1 MIQKK
6 YVIDCVTSKFVLER
20 NCTEKTKRSGE
31 VVGEK
36 EKKGGPKCTRG
47 TSYLRR
53 KLTQLSHNANNT
65 SLVSISHTSRSPLNN
80 AIKKRTPLNNIFFG
94 IRVFTHIPLYLQISF
109 SPILYFHG
117 LSPLPST
124 VYSFWPTPTFFWAEP
139 TSSHSLQSVKKSEK
153 KKTKK
158 CRKQDLNLQL
168 SSRDEGGLPLHH
180 QQFCDCYLDVI
191 VFVKYGRDKT
201 EKYVATRIRNHNFP
215 YEVRAS
221 NTTNLALMTLHLPF
235 VVLLLHVK

>member
-1 MIQKK
+1 MMIQKK

-65 SLVSISHTSRSPLNN
+65 SLVSISHTGRSPLNN
-80 AIKKRTPLNNIFFG
+80 ILFWYQSFYTYSLIFANILQPNPIFSWTESASFDGLQFFG
-94 IRVFTHIPLYLQISF
+94 PLQHF
-109 SPILYFHG
+109 SGPSPPPPIA
-117 LSPLPST
+117 
-124 VYSFWPTPTFFWAEP
+124 YSR
-139 TSSHSLQSVKKSEK
+139 SKSRRK
-153 KKTKK
+153 KKTKE

-168 SSRDEGGLPLHH
+168 SSRDEGGLPLHINS
-180 QQFCDCYLDVI
+180 FVTSTSTSLYL
-191 VFVKYGRDKT
+191 
-201 EKYVATRIRNHNFP
+201 
-215 YEVRAS
+215 
-221 NTTNLALMTLHLPF
+221 
-235 VVLLLHVK
+235 